1 MKYIRKGIL
10 KVSKKEPKIQEKYRN
25 ANRYKED
32 TGKAIN
38 KERHKNNDR

>member
-10 KVSKKEPKIQEKYRN
+10 KVSNKEQKIKERYRN

-32 TGKAIN
+32 TGKAMD

>member
-1 MKYIRKGIL
+1 MKYIRKGIH
-10 KVSKKEPKIQEKYRN
+10 KVSKKEQKIKEGYRN